1 MPGSGPEDAPTRER
15 LLAAGLRLFAER
27 GYDRVGVGDVEEA
40 VGLVPRRG
48 ALYRHFTSKQALLA
62 AAIRKAM
69 DSFEQAGQ
77 EFELL
82 DGDLTE
88 QATALGRRTLL
99 ELDATYDITRVLE
112 RDGDRLPGMRDEFRV
127 KVADRG
133 YAIVA
138 TILRSWLEQATADL
152 APDHHPTSGPDFDLD
167 AMAVLLAGALV
178 NVRRATWTFG
188 QPPAGL
194 DDATLIDAWAQLCVA
209 AVTAAADP
217 TNAIG

>member
-1 MPGSGPEDAPTRER
+1 MPAPGPEGASTREK
-15 LLAAGLRLFAER
+15 LLSAGLRLFAER
-27 GYDRVGVGDVEEA
+27 GYDRVGVGDVEKA

-48 ALYRHFTSKQALLA
+48 ALYRHFASKQELLTA
-62 AAIRKAM
+62 AVRKAM

-77 EFELL
+77 EIELL
-82 DGDLTE
+82 EGDLIQ

-99 ELDATYDITRVLE
+99 ELDATHDITRVLE
-112 RDGDRLPGMRDEFRV
+112 REGDRLPGIRDEFRV

-138 TILRSWLEQATADL
+138 KILRSWLEQATAEL
-152 APDHHPTSGPDFDLD
+152 APDQEPASGPDFDLD

-188 QPPAGL
+188 QPPGGL
-194 DDATLIDAWAQLCVA
+194 DDATLIDAWARLCVA
-209 AVTAAADP
+209 AVTAAAKRHGR
-217 TNAIG
+217 A